1 MSMLAPGAPG
11 VLGGFAALA
20 AAAPPAPPATAATAA
35 AAVAPAGRPTALSPS
50 TLDAIAAQPMPS
62 TPRPVALDYPALA
75 RRIVAQLALQ
85 PGEKVLLVASPGLFS
100 ELVAPL
106 RYEVMRA
113 GGVDMGCWTV
123 LPLPPPAA
131 SRLSAG
137 AAARAVAASRAA
149 LRERL
154 RDVDAAVMLPG
165 ATPEHPEYAAMQ
177 DVLRE
182 GHGRT
187 VHFHWLGGGAPSAVA
202 LPGHFL
208 PLEAAIDAI
217 YQRAVLHS
225 DCKAIGEVQRRFA
238 AALRTGEVRV
248 TTPAGTDLRW
258 RAGDRPVNFQ
268 DGDASAARAGQA
280 RVLIDREIEIPCGAV
295 RVAPLE
301 DSVEGAI
308 AFPPAVWDGR
318 QVGAV
323 KLRFTHGKV
332 VEVIVE
338 PGPAEPATRAAA
350 EAELT
355 YGGEAAH
362 SFREFALGFNPELA
376 VPADTPFVPYYG
388 YGAGVVRLSLG
399 DNSELGGQVK
409 GSYVRWNFFADA
421 TVSVGGRAWVRDGK
435 LLPP

>member
-1 MSMLAPGAPG
+1 M
-11 VLGGFAALA
+11 
-20 AAAPPAPPATAATAA
+20 TAA
-35 AAVAPAGRPTALSPS
+35 AALPARGIRAEGRREVRALRSRILLGSMLVTSIVTASQPS
-50 TLDAIAAQPMPS
+50 QPMPP
-62 TPRPVALDYPALA
+62 TPKDVVALDFPALA
-75 RRIVAQLALQ
+75 QRIVAQLALQ
-85 PGEKVLLVASPGLFS
+85 PGEKVLLVAFPESFS

-123 LPLPPPAA
+123 LPLPPPPV
-131 SRLSAG
+131 SRLNPA

-208 PLEAAIDAI
+208 PPDPTIDAI

-238 AALRTGEVRV
+238 AAMRSGEVRV

-258 RAGDRPVNFQ
+258 RADDRPVNFQ
-268 DGDASAARAGQA
+268 DGDASAARARQA
-280 RVLIDREIEIPCGAV
+280 RVLVDREIEIPCGAL
-295 RVAPLE
+295 RVAPVE
-301 DSVEGAI
+301 DSVEGTI

-332 VEVIVE
+332 IQVLVE
-338 PGPAEPATRAAA
+338 PGPSEPGTRAAA

-355 YGGEAAH
+355 QGGTAAH

-376 VPADTPFVPYYG
+376 VPAATPFIPYYG

-409 GSYVRWNFFADA
+409 GPYVRWNFFADA
-421 TVSVGGRAWVRDGK
+421 SVTAGGRTWVRDGK

>member
-1 MSMLAPGAPG
+1 
-11 VLGGFAALA
+11 VLDQAVALA
-20 AAAPPAPPATAATAA
+20 APATGPPAARGTPPPAP
-35 AAVAPAGRPTALSPS
+35 
-50 TLDAIAAQPMPS
+50 TLDAMAAQPMP
-62 TPRPVALDYPALA
+62 PAPQAAALDYPALA

-85 PGEKVLLVASPGLFS
+85 PGEKVLLVAWPDLFS

-123 LPLPPPAA
+123 LPLPPPPAA
-131 SRLSAG
+131 GLDAR
-137 AAARAVAASRAA
+137 AAARSVAASRDA

-165 ATPEHPEYAAMQ
+165 AAPEHPEYAAMQ
-177 DVLRE
+177 DVLHE

-208 PLEAAIDAI
+208 PPQAAIDGI

-238 AALRTGEVRV
+238 AAMRTGEVRV

-268 DGDASAARAGQA
+268 DGDASAARAREA
-280 RVLIDREIEIPCGAV
+280 RVLIDREIEIPCGAL

-301 DSVEGAI
+301 GSVEGTI

-323 KLRFTHGKV
+323 KLRFTHGRV
-332 VEVIVE
+332 VEVAAE
-338 PGPAEPATRAAA
+338 PGPAEPGTRASV

-355 YGGEAAH
+355 LGGEAAH

-376 VPADTPFVPYYG
+376 VPAAAPFVPYYG

-399 DNSELGGQVK
+399 DNSELGGEVK
-409 GSYVRWNFFADA
+409 GRYVRWNFFADA
-421 TVSVGGRAWVRDGK
+421 TVTVDGRPWVRGGK

>member
-1 MSMLAPGAPG
+1 MVTSVFVPGAPD
-11 VLGGFAALA
+11 VPDASAA
-20 AAAPPAPPATAATAA
+20 AAAPPATATA
-35 AAVAPAGRPTALSPS
+35 PPSP
-50 TLDAIAAQPMPS
+50 TLDATAAQPMPPMPP
-62 TPRPVALDYPALA
+62 TPPTPPNARVAFDYPALA

-85 PGEKVLLVASPGLFS
+85 PGEKVLLVAWPGLFS

-123 LPLPPPAA
+123 VPLPPPATA
-131 SRLSAG
+131 GLSTG

-165 ATPEHPEYAAMQ
+165 AAPEHPEYAAMQ

-202 LPGHFL
+202 LPGHLL
-208 PLEAAIDAI
+208 PPAAAIDAL
-217 YQRAVLHS
+217 YQHAVLHS

-238 AALRTGEVRV
+238 AAMRTGEVRV

-268 DGDASAARAGQA
+268 DGDASAARARQA
-280 RVLIDREIEIPCGAV
+280 RVLIDREIEIPCGAL

-301 DSVEGAI
+301 DSVEGTI

-332 VEVIVE
+332 AEVVVE
-338 PGPAEPATRAAA
+338 PGPSEPGTRASA

-355 YGGEAAH
+355 QGGDAAH

-376 VPADTPFVPYYG
+376 VPATTPFIPYYG

-409 GSYVRWNFFADA
+409 GNYVRWNFFADA
-421 TVSVGGRAWVRDGK
+421 TVTVGGRTWVRGGK

>member
-1 MSMLAPGAPG
+1 MITSMLAPGASDVPG
-11 VLGGFAALA
+11 AFAA
-20 AAAPPAPPATAATAA
+20 AAAPPATNAA
-35 AAVAPAGRPTALSPS
+35 APAGRPTAPPIP
-50 TLDAIAAQPMPS
+50 TLDAMAAQPMPPTS
-62 TPRPVALDYPALA
+62 KVAALDFPALA

-85 PGEKVLLVASPGLFS
+85 PGEKVLLVAWPGLFS
-100 ELVAPL
+100 EMVAPL

-165 ATPEHPEYAAMQ
+165 ATPENPEYAAMQ

-202 LPGHFL
+202 LPGHLL
-208 PLEAAIDAI
+208 PPEATIDAI
-217 YQRAVLHS
+217 YQRAVLAS

-268 DGDASAARAGQA
+268 DGDASAARARQA
-280 RVLIDREIEIPCGAV
+280 RVLVDREIEIPCGAV

-301 DSVEGAI
+301 DSVEGTI

-323 KLRFTHGKV
+323 KLRFTRGKV

-338 PGPAEPATRAAA
+338 PGPAEPGTRAAA

-355 YGGEAAH
+355 QGGEAAH
-362 SFREFALGFNPELA
+362 SFRELALGFNPELA

-409 GSYVRWNFFADA
+409 GGYVRWNFFADA
-421 TVSVGGRAWVRDGK
+421 TVSVDGRPWVRGGK
-435 LLPP
+435 LLRP

>member
-1 MSMLAPGAPG
+1 MMVTSILAPGAPDVPG
-11 VLGGFAALA
+11 AFA
-20 AAAPPAPPATAATAA
+20 AAAAPPATAATAA
-35 AAVAPAGRPTALSPS
+35 APAGRPTASPPS
-50 TLDAIAAQPMPS
+50 ALDAMAAQPMPP
-62 TPRPVALDYPALA
+62 TPKPVALDYPALA

-85 PGEKVLLVASPGLFS
+85 PGEKVLLVAWPDLFS

-208 PLEAAIDAI
+208 PAEATIDAI

-268 DGDASAARAGQA
+268 DGDASAARARQA
-280 RVLIDREIEIPCGAV
+280 RVLIDREIEIPCGAL

-301 DSVEGAI
+301 DSVEGTI

-332 VEVIVE
+332 VEVIVG

-421 TVSVGGRAWVRDGK
+421 TVSVDGRAWVRDGK

>member
-1 MSMLAPGAPG
+1 M
-11 VLGGFAALA
+11 
-20 AAAPPAPPATAATAA
+20 AT
-35 AAVAPAGRPTALSPS
+35 
-50 TLDAIAAQPMPS
+50 QPMPP
-62 TPRPVALDYPALA
+62 TPKAAALDYPALA

-85 PGEKVLLVASPGLFS
+85 PGEKVLLVAWPGLFS
-100 ELVAPL
+100 EMVAPL

-165 ATPEHPEYAAMQ
+165 ATPENPEYAAMQ

-208 PLEAAIDAI
+208 PPEATIDAI
-217 YQRAVLHS
+217 YQRAVLQS

-268 DGDASAARAGQA
+268 DGDASAARARQA
-280 RVLIDREIEIPCGAV
+280 RVLVDREIEIPCGAV

-301 DSVEGAI
+301 DSVEG
-308 AFPPAVWDGR
+308 
-318 QVGAV
+318 
-323 KLRFTHGKV
+323 
-332 VEVIVE
+332 
-338 PGPAEPATRAAA
+338 
-350 EAELT
+350 
-355 YGGEAAH
+355 
-362 SFREFALGFNPELA
+362 
-376 VPADTPFVPYYG
+376 
-388 YGAGVVRLSLG
+388 
-399 DNSELGGQVK
+399 
-409 GSYVRWNFFADA
+409 
-421 TVSVGGRAWVRDGK
+421 
-435 LLPP
+435 

>member
-1 MSMLAPGAPG
+1 MGNRQVVGGILVTSMLAMGAP
-11 VLGGFAALA
+11 VVPA
-20 AAAPPAPPATAATAA
+20 AAAQGAAPTTAAPDALPPPAPPAM
-35 AAVAPAGRPTALSPS
+35 PT
-50 TLDAIAAQPMPS
+50 
-62 TPRPVALDYPALA
+62 VLDYQALA
-75 RRIVAQLALQ
+75 QRIVAQLALQ
-85 PGEKVLLVASPGLFS
+85 PGERVLLVAYPGMFS

-106 RYEVMRA
+106 RYAITRA
-113 GGVDMGCWTV
+113 GGVDLGCWMV
-123 LPLPPPAA
+123 LPLPPPPGARLNAIATA
-131 SRLSAG
+131 S
-137 AAARAVAASRAA
+137 AVAATRAA

-182 GHGRT
+182 GRGRT

-208 PLEAAIDAI
+208 PADAAIDAL
-217 YQRAVLHS
+217 YQQAVLHS

-238 AALRTGEVRV
+238 AALHDGEVHV

-258 RAGDRPVNFQ
+258 RAGDRPVNLQ
-268 DGDASAARAGQA
+268 DGDASAARARQA
-280 RVLIDREIEIPCGAV
+280 RTLIDREIEIPCGAL

-301 DSVEGAI
+301 DSVEGTI

-323 KLRFTHGKV
+323 KLHFTHGHV
-332 VEVIVE
+332 TRVAAE
-338 PGPAEPATRAAA
+338 PGPTEPGTRASV

-355 YGGEAAH
+355 RGGEAAH
-362 SFREFALGFNPELA
+362 AFREFALGFNPELA
-376 VPADTPFVPYYG
+376 VPAATPFIPYYG

-399 DNSELGGQVK
+399 DNTELGGQVK
-409 GSYVRWNFFADA
+409 GPYVRWNFFADA
-421 TVSVGGRAWVRDGK
+421 TVTVNGHPWVRGGK
-435 LLPP
+435 LVPPAP

>member
-1 MSMLAPGAPG
+1 MLAAAMLAAGA
-11 VLGGFAALA
+11 GGEAAAPLA
-20 AAAPPAPPATAATAA
+20 AAAAAPAARAAAPP
-35 AAVAPAGRPTALSPS
+35 PS
-50 TLDAIAAQPMPS
+50 TLDAMAAQPMPP
-62 TPRPVALDYPALA
+62 TPTPQAVALDYPALA
-75 RRIVAQLALQ
+75 RRIVAQLAPQ
-85 PGEKVLLVASPGLFS
+85 PGEKVLLVAWPGLFS

-123 LPLPPPAA
+123 LPLPPPPA
-131 SRLSAG
+131 SGLNAG

-165 ATPEHPEYAAMQ
+165 AAPEHPEYAAMQ

-187 VHFHWLGGGAPSAVA
+187 VHFHWLGGGAPSAIA
-202 LPGHFL
+202 LPGHLL
-208 PLEAAIDAI
+208 PPEAAIDAV

-238 AALRTGEVRV
+238 AAMRKGEVRV

-268 DGDASAARAGQA
+268 DGDASAARARQA
-280 RVLIDREIEIPCGAV
+280 RVLIDREIEIPCGAL

-318 QVGAV
+318 QVGAA
-323 KLRFTHGKV
+323 KLRFAHGRV
-332 VEVIVE
+332 VEVAVE
-338 PGPAEPATRAAA
+338 PGPAEPGTRAAV

-355 YGGEAAH
+355 HGGEAAH
-362 SFREFALGFNPELA
+362 AFREFALGFNPELA
-376 VPADTPFVPYYG
+376 VPAATPFVPYYG

-421 TVSVGGRAWVRDGK
+421 TVSVDGRTWVRDGK

>member
-1 MSMLAPGAPG
+1 LAGILVASLLAVGAGGVPGLA
-11 VLGGFAALA
+11 VALG
-20 AAAPPAPPATAATAA
+20 
-35 AAVAPAGRPTALSPS
+35 APAGAPPPPF
-50 TLDAIAAQPMPS
+50 PMPDTTAAS
-62 TPRPVALDYPALA
+62 PTVALDYPALA
-75 RRIVAQLALQ
+75 RRIVAQLALR
-85 PGEKVLLVASPGLFS
+85 PGEKVLLVAWPGLFS

-123 LPLPPPAA
+123 LPLPPPPAA
-131 SRLSAG
+131 GLNAG
-137 AAARAVAASRAA
+137 AAARSVAASRDA

-165 ATPEHPEYAAMQ
+165 AAPEHPEYAAMQ
-177 DVLRE
+177 DVLHE

-208 PLEAAIDAI
+208 PPEAAIDGI

-238 AALRTGEVRV
+238 AAMRSGEVRV
-248 TTPAGTDLRW
+248 TTPAGTDLRG

-268 DGDASAARAGQA
+268 DGDASAARAREA
-280 RVLIDREIEIPCGAV
+280 RVLIDREIEIPCGAL

-301 DSVEGAI
+301 GSVEGTI

-323 KLRFTHGKV
+323 KLRFTRGRV
-332 VEVIVE
+332 VEVAAE
-338 PGPAEPATRAAA
+338 PGPAEPGTRASV

-355 YGGEAAH
+355 QGGEAAH

-376 VPADTPFVPYYG
+376 VPAAAPFIPYYG

-399 DNSELGGQVK
+399 DNSELGGEVK
-409 GSYVRWNFFADA
+409 GRYVRWNFFADA
-421 TVSVGGRAWVRDGK
+421 TVTVDGRPWVRGGK